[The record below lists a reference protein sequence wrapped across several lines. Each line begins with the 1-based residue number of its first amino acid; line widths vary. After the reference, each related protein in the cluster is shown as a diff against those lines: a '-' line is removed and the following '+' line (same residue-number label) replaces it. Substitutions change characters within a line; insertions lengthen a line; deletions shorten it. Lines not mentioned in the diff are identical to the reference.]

1 MAKPEHAVSRYMSFA
16 PALTPE
22 AARDL
27 LTIAHFD
34 GTARV
39 QTVDANVR
47 RAECLTLRALTMH
60 AYCNCSHCMI
70 RAAVQDE
77 PWLHAL
83 LLAIMRRRGYGVLAN
98 TSFNSRGH
106 PILNTAK
113 TALELLDSTPELDKV
128 LIEDWLFSKP

>member
-1 MAKPEHAVSRYMSFA
+1 MMAKPEHAVSRYMSFA

-47 RAECLTLRALTMH
+47 RSRRIGRAGRPSQLCWLRAGLQRPH
-60 AYCNCSHCMI
+60 
-70 RAAVQDE
+70 RALAVSA
-77 PWLHAL
+77 W
-83 LLAIMRRRGYGVLAN
+83 R
-98 TSFNSRGH
+98 
-106 PILNTAK
+106 
-113 TALELLDSTPELDKV
+113 
-128 LIEDWLFSKP
+128 